1 MASQPSILVLGAGE
15 LGTAVLSAL
24 AAHPKRTSII
34 VALRPAS
41 LTSSSHYKQAQIAKI
56 TSLGI
61 ATAACDIASATEDEL
76 INLFCQYHTVIG
88 CTGMTHPAGTQLKIA
103 RAVLAAKVPRYLPW
117 QFGVD
122 YDAIGRGSSQNLF
135 TEQLDVRDLLRS
147 QEETKW
153 VIVSTGMFMSF
164 LFWPR
169 FGVVDEDRQVVKAL
183 GNWENR
189 VTVTT
194 PKDIGRV
201 TAEIVCAAPEV
212 QGVVYTAGQ
221 TVSYGQVANMIEDIF
236 RVKVE
241 REEWSVERLMGDLAE
256 DPEDNLKKY
265 RIVFAEG
272 RGVAWDEAKTFNHQR
287 GMKLQGVEA
296 WARENFL

>member
-1 MASQPSILVLGAGE
+1 MKKFL
-15 LGTAVLSAL
+15 
-24 AAHPKRTSII
+24 
-34 VALRPAS
+34 VALPLVALVS
-41 LTSSSHYKQAQIAKI
+41 
-56 TSLGI
+56 
-61 ATAACDIASATEDEL
+61 ACGGNGSNNGT
-76 INLFCQYHTVIG
+76 
-88 CTGMTHPAGTQLKIA
+88 AGTQLKIA
-103 RAVLAAKVPRYLPW
+103 RAVLAAKVPRYFPW

-164 LFWPR
+164 LFWPP
-169 FGVVDEDRQVVKAL
+169 FGVVSEDRQVVKAL

-194 PKDIGRV
+194 PKDIGVV

-221 TVSYGQVANMIEDIF
+221 TVSYRQIANMMDIIF

-241 REEWSVERLMGDLAE
+241 REEWSVERLMADLAK
-256 DPEDNLKKY
+256 DPEDSLTKY
-265 RIVFAEG
+265 RIVFAMG

-287 GMKLQGVEA
+287 CMKLQGVEE
-296 WARENFL
+296 WARENLL